1 MKKSTLIVII
11 SLIVAIILFISGVM
25 LDGLTELKNAY
36 HQDDL
41 NISLPFVKTKDVKRQ
56 FENIKNLDIEA
67 STGNFEIVEYSG
79 DVIEIKAEN
88 ISRRTEV
95 YQDDETLVFKENF
108 RFGFPIVNDTDVK
121 IYVPK
126 DYRFNKVEIEI
137 DAASVKLANLIADEL
152 EVDVDA
158 GSFKADNITVEK
170 AVVDVDAGEAKIDLL
185 DSKKSEFNVDV
196 GDIKVV
202 MTGTE
207 SDYSYDVDCDLGD
220 IQVGSYRGEGLSDEY
235 YYNGGDRMIEADCN
249 VGNIIIK
256 MEV

>member
-11 SLIVAIILFISGVM
+11 SLIVAVILFISGVM

-126 DYRFNKVEIEI
+126 YYRFNRVEIEI

-185 DSKKSEFNVDV
+185 DSKKSEFNADV

>member
-11 SLIVAIILFISGVM
+11 SLIVAVILFISGVM

-126 DYRFNKVEIEI
+126 DYRFNRVEIEI

-158 GSFKADNITVEK
+158 G
-170 AVVDVDAGEAKIDLL
+170 EAKIDLL
-185 DSKKSEFNVDV
+185 DSKKSEFNADV